1 MDKVLKGVVA
11 LLFVLSIV
19 AVSLEMK
26 LYRQREE
33 VKNRAVKL
41 AESVVRIATTLE
53 APQPNADLAAKD
65 APRMQVSGEQLKQ
78 YYKVGADGKPETDAA
93 GKRITTGPGTM
104 DEALL
109 QVYVSAGRQFD
120 RLNDTRT
127 GLELTRATLSG
138 ASNTLVK
145 TEATLET
152 TSNTLV
158 VTERVLADTKQEVEK
173 KTEEVTELT
182 AKAETL
188 QADAEKKADEVAKL
202 SDKLSDKESQ
212 IAAGK
217 RYIQKLEKELGGFR
231 SGGGTNVMVS
241 GLQGQVLVVNTNWNF
256 VVMDLLPDSS
266 LIPLTDLTVQRQDR
280 LVGKIRVAEVLKD
293 QWVAVGEVLTDWQQ
307 LPVAPGDYVFY

>member
-11 LLFVLSIV
+11 LLFVLSIFALV
-19 AVSLEMK
+19 LELK

-33 VKNRAVKL
+33 VKNRTVKL
-41 AESVVRIATTLE
+41 AESVVRIATTIE
-53 APQPNADLAAKD
+53 VPQTNADLVAKD

-78 YYKVGADGKPETDAA
+78 YYKLGADGKPETDAA
-93 GKRITTGPGTM
+93 GKRITSGAGTM

-109 QVYVSAGRQFD
+109 QVYVNAGRQFD

-127 GLELTRATLSG
+127 GLELTRTTLSG
-138 ASNTLVK
+138 TSNTLVK
-145 TEATLET
+145 TEETLGT

-158 VTERVLADTKQEVEK
+158 ATEKTLADTKQEVEK

-182 AKAETL
+182 AKTETL
-188 QADAEKKADEVAKL
+188 QADVEKKADEVAKL

-212 IAAGK
+212 IEAGK
-217 RYIQKLEKELGGFR
+217 RYIQKLEKELAVLQ

-241 GLQGQVLVVNTNWNF
+241 GLQGQILIVNTNWNF

-266 LIPLTDLTVQRQDR
+266 LIPLTDLTVQRQER
-280 LVGKIRVAEVLKD
+280 LVGKIRVAEVRKD
-293 QWVAVGEVLTDWQQ
+293 QLVAVGEVLPDWQQ
-307 LPVAPGDYVFY
+307 LPVEPGDYVFY